1 MYFREYT
8 ITEQSD
14 NVYKMKKL
22 KRPYKGSN
30 RSYGGTVKKPCIED
44 SRLYL
49 SKGEKGGFF
58 GSVLA
63 FLIPFLIEPV
73 AKLFGGKKLKR
84 RRRRRKIK

>member
-1 MYFREYT
+1 MYFKEYT

-14 NVYKMKKL
+14 NVYKMKKI

-30 RSYGGTVKKPCIED
+30 SLYGGTVKKPCIED

-49 SKGEKGGFF
+49 SKSEKGGSF
-58 GSVLA
+58 GSILA
-63 FLIPFLIEPV
+63 FLIPFSIEPV

-84 RRRRRKIK
+84 RRRKIK